1 MQISKV
7 LKALLVSALGAV
19 AINASAQEIPT
30 LQPGI
35 LAIGSDLTWAPFD
48 YYDKNVPAGFDAELM
63 AKISKGMGL
72 TPRIDDTRFANLV
85 IGLSGRKYD
94 VIASALYITPA
105 RAKQIDYVPY
115 LKTGGSLMVL
125 KGSDFRPESVNDLC
139 GKRVASLK
147 GAAWVPTLAKLSSD
161 HCVPAGKGAI
171 AVQEY
176 ESSPVAAQALLSRAA
191 DVQFEDA
198 AVSQMLI
205 KQTKGRLEI
214 TSKAIIEPVVIGL
227 GIAKGNTALATAL
240 EDQLKRLKE
249 SGEYQALLSSY
260 NLQEPTKDDIA
271 AAYAGK

>member
-1 MQISKV
+1 MTISKFFYTF
-7 LKALLVSALGAV
+7 LAGALSAV
-19 AINASAQEIPT
+19 AMNASAQEAHT
-30 LQPGI
+30 LKPGV
-35 LAIGSDLTWAPFD
+35 LTIGSDLTWAPFD
-48 YYDKNVPAGFDAELM
+48 YYEKNVPAGFDAELM
-63 AKISKGMGL
+63 AKIAKGLDL
-72 TPRIDDTRFANLV
+72 TPHIEDTRFANLV
-85 IGLSGRKYD
+85 IGLAGRKFD
-94 VIASALYITPA
+94 VVASALYITPA

-115 LKTGGSLMVL
+115 LKTGGSLMIL
-125 KGSDFRPESVNDLC
+125 KGGDFRPETVNDLC

-161 HCVPAGKGAI
+161 YCIASGKGAI

-227 GIAKGNTALATAL
+227 GVAKGNTALAKAL
-240 EDQLKRLKE
+240 QEQLIRLKE
-249 SGEYQALLSSY
+249 SGEYQALLASY
-260 NLQEPTKDDIA
+260 NLEEPTKDDIA
-271 AAYAGK
+271 AAYTGK